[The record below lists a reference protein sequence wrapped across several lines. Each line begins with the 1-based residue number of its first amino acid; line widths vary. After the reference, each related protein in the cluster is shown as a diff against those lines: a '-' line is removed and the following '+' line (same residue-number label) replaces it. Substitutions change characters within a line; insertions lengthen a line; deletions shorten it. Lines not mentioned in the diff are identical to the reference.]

1 MRKYTPRA
9 QRKPPGGSRAG
20 RRARK
25 TGGVG
30 KPARFCQEETHVLAE
45 QFGTTE
51 HDGFRGPYLSG
62 NTPEAAFHGQAGRPY
77 SRTCCTARPS
87 APARL
92 PCPGRRTTAARS
104 ARGAPVESPVV
115 GLDIGLLLDSRGA
128 TRSSGAVPGA
138 SRARLFGVELDNP
151 PRGVPC
157 SVFPHE
163 CCRYPAIGEPF
174 EHGSRAARGARAD
187 APRGSPGV
195 CPRTRG
201 SCPDDSGG
209 AGAGA
214 RPRLAVEIARPDL
227 DWNAANPERTPR
239 GPGVSPSLPVAQRAS
254 GGRQVRLPQPGW
266 ER

>member
-1 MRKYTPRA
+1 MSSGTPPGKADEECRAPTTFVRKYTPRA

-20 RRARK
+20 RRARE

-45 QFGTTE
+45 QFGATE
-51 HDGFRGPYLSG
+51 HDGFLGPYLSG

-104 ARGAPVESPVV
+104 ARGAPLESPVV

-138 SRARLFGVELDNP
+138 SRARLFGVEIDNP

-157 SVFPHE
+157 SVFPRE
-163 CCRYPAIGEPF
+163 CCRYPCV
-174 EHGSRAARGARAD
+174 AD
-187 APRGSPGV
+187 APSAPASL
-195 CPRTRG
+195 T
-201 SCPDDSGG
+201 
-209 AGAGA
+209 
-214 RPRLAVEIARPDL
+214 
-227 DWNAANPERTPR
+227 
-239 GPGVSPSLPVAQRAS
+239 SPSQDPYSPAKAGVQI
-254 GGRQVRLPQPGW
+254 
-266 ER
+266 